1 MCEQSCIR
9 RKEKGKSLMDTN
21 SFDLSLSWT
30 INSDF
35 TVTKLTT
42 LAREIIYSSIKYFFL
57 FWIDCKDCVITV
69 NHTVVHDFFDEVFYV
84 APILSLSLVF
94 KDGTLGRSE
103 WDLLLK
109 FSWDF
114 GCHAQRSYGDNHH
127 PTCIVN
133 NCNVLCH
140 KYASL
145 ILSRRCKHRT

>member
-109 FSWDF
+109 FSCEILD
-114 GCHAQRSYGDNHH
+114 ATLRNRMATAIIQR
-127 PTCIVN
+127 V
-133 NCNVLCH
+133 
-140 KYASL
+140 
-145 ILSRRCKHRT
+145 